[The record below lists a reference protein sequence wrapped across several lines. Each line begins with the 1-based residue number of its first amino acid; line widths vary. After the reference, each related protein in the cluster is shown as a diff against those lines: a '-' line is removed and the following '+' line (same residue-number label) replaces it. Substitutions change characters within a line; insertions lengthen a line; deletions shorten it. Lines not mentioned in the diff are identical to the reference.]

1 MKKII
6 KLNESD
12 ILKLVK
18 RVLKEQAAIKPNPV
32 ATAMTGQTKTPNTL
46 AKKLPT
52 DFTKTI
58 AFFFPNGVYLGLK
71 PEKRDVSK
79 KIMDYLGIGAQMP
92 SNNKIQLREKGS
104 AVKECNKK
112 IVIFSTKPNQSDFDN
127 WCSYERI
134 NPAYAEKAGIFEIP
148 KDPRFYMLG
157 TYQSVQP
164 QTPKQ

>member
-6 KLNESD
+6 KLTESD
-12 ILKLVK
+12 ILNLVK
-18 RVLKEQAAIKPNPV
+18 KVLEEQAAVKPNPV

-52 DFTKTI
+52 DFTKTV
-58 AFFFPNGVYLGLK
+58 AFFFPNGVYLGLTPQK
-71 PEKRDVSK
+71 QDISK
-79 KIMDYLGIGAQMP
+79 KIMDYLGISAQLP
-92 SNNKIQLREKGS
+92 SNNKIQLRERGS

-112 IVIFSTKPNQSDFDN
+112 IVIFTTKPNQSDFDN
-127 WCSYERI
+127 WCSYEKI

-148 KDPRFYMLG
+148 KDPRFYTLG